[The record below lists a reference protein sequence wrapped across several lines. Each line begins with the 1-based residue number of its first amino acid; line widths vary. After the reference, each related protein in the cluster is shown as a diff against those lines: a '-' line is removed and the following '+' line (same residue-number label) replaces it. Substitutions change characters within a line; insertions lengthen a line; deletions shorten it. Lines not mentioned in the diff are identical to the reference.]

1 MILSRACHALVAFV
15 LHISIIFSGAPIS
28 SLHAFGTNSHAII
41 LSWKQT
47 PPGTWIPVSTT
58 IFVTAFVIPL
68 CSSYFV
74 PPTMADGSPP
84 SLQTAPSTATVLN
97 NPVEGCL
104 TAVDVIPSDPTIAA
118 ALNDSDEDA
127 ACLEVLEALEDPVQ
141 AALNDSAEEAACLEA
156 LQTAEADQVPLEFE
170 LIPHVDRR
178 VRKFGLHRRVFTTR
192 LVQRGGALRPELI
205 PRDQLPSLLDQAL
218 QIAIQR
224 QVLDQPG
231 VHDNDHLMI
240 NMSSN
245 RLQHAYQSS
254 RVRVRDWLQDTE
266 PAQMMMQQISKILN
280 SNENFAID
288 DSFHIEVSHIRDSG
302 VGSGSRG
309 QRPGTQPIE
318 QFLRNKKSVV
328 RIENDDE
335 LCCARALVTAKAY
348 RDWGSRDSQYQH
360 IIKGK
365 LLQGT
370 LARQLHR
377 RARVPEGPCGLGE
390 LNLFQIVLSD
400 YQIVVVSADHGYQ
413 IIFKGPRQPEDKLL
427 CLIKV
432 QDHYHVTHSLSGFF
446 GKAYFC
452 LDCEKSFNSDDL
464 QHHRCQGRKCTSCHQ
479 AHCRDFS
486 TAAGPATVLC
496 QDCKRSFFGAD
507 CLLNHHTHTSA
518 GRVAPVPQASVCSTH
533 KRCPDCQTLCQGLQ
547 TIQRHKC
554 GYSKC
559 PSCKEQVP
567 TDTHRCYIQPIVEQ
581 VPQTACRPPRR
592 GAAAGLAT
600 LQANL
605 NDEAEEERTD
615 TTNVLPHP
623 LFLYFDIEAR
633 QDTGEHVANL
643 LCAETSESNE
653 QFTFAG
659 ESCIEEFLDWC
670 QSLTRTPNPHLK
682 RKVICIAHNF
692 KGYDSYFILEQCYKL
707 YLQPDQLVN
716 GAKILSLSLADLRF
730 LDSLSFLPMPLAA
743 FPKAFGLQELKKG
756 FFPHFFNTQDH
767 QDYIGPIPAQD
778 YYDPRGMSPAR
789 KAEFEAWHAERRAEN
804 YEFNFSEELLSYC
817 QSDVR
822 LLKEGCTK
830 FATEFEHLAG
840 FNPFEHCVTIASACN
855 RFFRKHCLT
864 PQTIASEPIRGWH
877 HKGKPYSR
885 AALEWLY
892 WQEHVERE
900 ARHAAITPDEWE
912 HHDLMAQAYPDYP
925 HPFLEEDYIQHAKNK
940 GEMTLLIA
948 CHPVRVDGYNPNTR
962 TAYEFHGCFFHGCP
976 ACFPN
981 RQVQI
986 RMHDRQTMHDL
997 YLRTQARDRAILQSG
1012 YSLQTMWECE
1022 WKRLK
1027 ASREDIQ
1034 GFVDGLELVDRL
1046 EPRDAFYGGRTE
1058 AVTMHAVA
1066 DPDQGESIQYLDFT
1080 SLYPWVNKNCTYPV
1094 GHPVILT
1101 ELGSTDL
1108 SSYFGLA
1115 KVTVLPPYGLYLPV
1129 LPYRAHGKLLFP
1141 LCRSCVEAELAKPLL
1156 ERSHDCPHADRDR
1169 ALTGTWTTIELEEAL
1184 AQGYDILKVHEI
1196 WHFPQTST
1204 QLFVQY
1210 INTFLKVKQ
1219 EADGW
1224 PADVGTDELKR
1235 QEYIAAY
1242 QQHEGVQLDYAQIE
1256 KNPAKRALAKLM
1268 LNSFWGK
1275 FGQASNKSQ
1284 VESISSPSKFHRL
1297 LNQDDTHIH
1306 AIRVVNEEML
1316 EIVYNKIAEAAPIQP
1331 HINIVIAAFTT
1342 AHARLHLYRQ
1352 ALFLLQPQQV
1362 LYMDTD
1368 SIIYKHAPGQPTL
1381 ETGAYLGQFKNELD
1395 EGDTI
1400 MEFATAGPKNYGYI
1414 TRQGK
1419 VECKVR
1425 GFSLNARGQ
1434 EQLNFDILKRNVLDE
1449 LQHPQAQPRSIPIF
1463 NPHKIVRDE
1472 TTKRLQTRTE
1482 IKRYQLVASKRVVDP
1497 RTFHSYPYGF
1507 TPAPQ
1512 DGDFS
1517 DFSDNDSVFS
1527 L

>member
-1 MILSRACHALVAFV
+1 MILSKACHALVAFV
-15 LHISIIFSGAPIS
+15 LYISLIFSVRPFS
-28 SLHAFGTNSHAII
+28 SLHAFGTETNSQAII
-41 LSWKQT
+41 LSWQQT
-47 PPGTWIPVSTT
+47 PLGAGTWIPVSF
-58 IFVTAFVIPL
+58 FVTTFVIPL
-68 CSSYFV
+68 CSLYFV
-74 PPTMADGSPP
+74 PPTMADGRLP
-84 SLQTAPSTATVLN
+84 SLSCTATVLN
-97 NPVEGCL
+97 NPVEDCL
-104 TAVDVIPSDPTIAA
+104 TAVDVIPSDPTITA

-127 ACLEVLEALEDPVQ
+127 ACLEVLEALKDPVQ

-156 LQTAEADQVPLEFE
+156 LQAAEADSLPLEFE

-192 LVQRGGALRPELI
+192 FVQRRGALRPELI
-205 PRDQLPSLLDQAL
+205 PRDQLPSLLNQAL

-231 VHDNDHLMI
+231 VHENDHLMI

-266 PAQMMMQQISKILN
+266 PAQMMMHQLSKILN

-318 QFLRNKKSVV
+318 QLLKNKKSVV
-328 RIENDDE
+328 RIENKDE
-335 LCCARALVTAKAY
+335 LCCARALVTAKAC
-348 RDWGSRDSQYQH
+348 RDWGSRDEQYKH
-360 IIKGK
+360 IRMGRP
-365 LLQGT
+365 LQET

-377 RARVPEGPCGLGE
+377 CAGVPEGPCGLGE
-390 LNLFQIVLSD
+390 LNLFQIVLAD

-432 QDHYHVTHSLSGFF
+432 QDHYHVCHSLSGFF
-446 GKAYFC
+446 GKNYYC
-452 LDCEKSFNSDDL
+452 LDCEKSFNSNDL
-464 QHHRCQGRKCTSCHQ
+464 QHHRCPGRKCTCCHQ
-479 AHCRDFS
+479 AQCRDFS

-496 QDCKRSFFGAD
+496 RDCNRFFFGAA
-507 CLLNHHTHTSA
+507 CLLNHQTHTSA
-518 GRVAPVPQASVCSTH
+518 GRVAPVPQASVCSTQ
-533 KRCPDCQTLCQGLQ
+533 KRCPDCQTLCQGSAA
-547 TIQRHKC
+547 QRHKC
-554 GYSKC
+554 GYGKC

-581 VPQTACRPPRR
+581 ARPMGPRSHR
-592 GAAAGLAT
+592 GASAGLAT
-600 LQANL
+600 LQANHS
-605 NDEAEEERTD
+605 EETEPE

-653 QFTFAG
+653 QFTFKG
-659 ESCIEEFLDWC
+659 ESCIEAFLDWC
-670 QSLTRTPNPHLK
+670 QSLTRTDNPHVK
-682 RKVICIAHNF
+682 RKVICLAHNF
-692 KGYDSYFILEQCYKL
+692 KGYDSYFILEQCYKQ
-707 YLQPDQLVN
+707 YVKPEQIVI
-716 GAKILSLSLADLRF
+716 GAKILSLSFMGLKF

-778 YYDPRGMSPAR
+778 YYDPQGMSPAR
-789 KAEFEAWHAERRAEN
+789 KEEFMQWHAERRAEH
-804 YEFNFSEELLSYC
+804 YEFHFQEELLSYC

-830 FATEFEHLAG
+830 FAAEFEQLPG

-948 CHPVRVDGYNPNTR
+948 CQPMRVDGYNPTTR
-962 TAYEFHGCFFHGCP
+962 TVYEFHGCFFHGCP
-976 ACFPN
+976 ACFPS
-981 RQVQI
+981 RHVQI

-997 YLRTQARDRAILQSG
+997 YLRTQARDQAIVQSG

-1034 GFVDGLELVDRL
+1034 GFVDGLEFVDRL

-1066 DPDQGESIQYLDFT
+1066 DPDQGESIQYVDFT
-1080 SLYPWVNKNCTYPV
+1080 SLYPFVNKSNVYPV

-1101 ELGSTDL
+1101 ELQSTDL
-1108 SSYFGLA
+1108 TPYFGLA

-1129 LPYRAHGKLLFP
+1129 LPYRVQGKLLFP

-1156 ERSHDCPHADRDR
+1156 ERSRDCPHADRDR

-1184 AQGYDILKVHEI
+1184 AQGYDVLQVHEI
-1196 WHFPQTST
+1196 WHFPHTSSS
-1204 QLFVQY
+1204 LFTQY
-1210 INTFLKVKQ
+1210 INTFLKIKQ

-1224 PADVGTDELKR
+1224 PASVG
-1235 QEYIAAY
+1235 QM
-1242 QQHEGVQLDYAQIE
+1242 H
-1256 KNPAKRALAKLM
+1256 
-1268 LNSFWGK
+1268 
-1275 FGQASNKSQ
+1275 
-1284 VESISSPSKFHRL
+1284 
-1297 LNQDDTHIH
+1297 
-1306 AIRVVNEEML
+1306 
-1316 EIVYNKIAEAAPIQP
+1316 
-1331 HINIVIAAFTT
+1331 
-1342 AHARLHLYRQ
+1342 
-1352 ALFLLQPQQV
+1352 
-1362 LYMDTD
+1362 
-1368 SIIYKHAPGQPTL
+1368 
-1381 ETGAYLGQFKNELD
+1381 
-1395 EGDTI
+1395 
-1400 MEFATAGPKNYGYI
+1400 
-1414 TRQGK
+1414 
-1419 VECKVR
+1419 
-1425 GFSLNARGQ
+1425 
-1434 EQLNFDILKRNVLDE
+1434 
-1449 LQHPQAQPRSIPIF
+1449 
-1463 NPHKIVRDE
+1463 
-1472 TTKRLQTRTE
+1472 
-1482 IKRYQLVASKRVVDP
+1482 
-1497 RTFHSYPYGF
+1497 
-1507 TPAPQ
+1507 
-1512 DGDFS
+1512 
-1517 DFSDNDSVFS
+1517 
-1527 L
+1527 

>member
-1 MILSRACHALVAFV
+1 
-15 LHISIIFSGAPIS
+15 
-28 SLHAFGTNSHAII
+28 
-41 LSWKQT
+41 
-47 PPGTWIPVSTT
+47 
-58 IFVTAFVIPL
+58 
-68 CSSYFV
+68 
-74 PPTMADGSPP
+74 MADKLDDVERALDDFEEDAACLAA
-84 SLQTAPSTATVLN
+84 LQCFESS
-97 NPVEGCL
+97 
-104 TAVDVIPSDPTIAA
+104 SDPTVAS

-156 LQTAEADQVPLEFE
+156 LQAAEADQLPLEFE
-170 LIPHVDRR
+170 LVPHVDRR

-254 RVRVRDWLQDTE
+254 RVRVRDWKEGTE
-266 PAQMMMQQISKILN
+266 PAQMMLGQISKILN

-318 QFLRNKKSVV
+318 QFLKNKKSVV

-348 RDWGSRDSQYQH
+348 RDWGARHWQYRN
-360 IIKGK
+360 
-365 LLQGT
+365 LAQGRPIQAT
-370 LARQLHR
+370 AARALHR

-390 LNLFQIVLSD
+390 LNLFQIVLTE

-413 IIFKGPRQPEDKLL
+413 IIFKGPRQPDHKLL

-432 QDHYHVTHSLSGFF
+432 QDHYHVCHSLSGFF
-446 GKAYFC
+446 GKNYFC

-464 QHHRCQGRKCTSCHQ
+464 QHHRCPGRKCSSCHQ
-479 AHCRDFS
+479 THCRDFS
-486 TAAGPATVLC
+486 TAAGPAAVLC
-496 QDCKRSFFGAD
+496 QDCKRFFFNAD
-507 CLLNHHTHTSA
+507 CLLNHQTHTSA
-518 GRVAPVPQASVCSTH
+518 GRVAPVPQASVCSTL
-533 KRCPDCQTLCQGLQ
+533 KRCPDCQTLCHGLQ

-554 GYSKC
+554 GYGKC
-559 PSCKEQVP
+559 PSCQEQVP
-567 TDTHRCYIQPIVEQ
+567 TDTHQCYIQPIVEQ
-581 VPQTACRPPRR
+581 ARPMGPRSHR
-592 GAAAGLAT
+592 GASAGLTT

-605 NDEAEEERTD
+605 DDEAEDETTD
-615 TTNVLPHP
+615 VLPHP
-623 LFLYFDIEAR
+623 LFVYFDIEAR

-643 LCAETSESNE
+643 LCAETSESEE

-659 ESCIEEFLDWC
+659 DSCIEAFLDWAR
-670 QSLTRTPNPHLK
+670 SLTRTHNPHIK

-707 YLQPDQLVN
+707 YLKPEQLVN

-778 YYDPRGMSPAR
+778 YYDPQGMSPAR
-789 KAEFEAWHAERRAEN
+789 KAEFEAWHAERRAEH

-830 FATEFEHLAG
+830 FATEFKHLAG
-840 FNPFEHCVTIASACN
+840 FNPFEHCITIASACN

-948 CHPVRVDGYNPNTR
+948 CRPMRVDGYNPTTR
-962 TAYEFHGCFFHGCP
+962 TVYEFHGCFFHGCP

-981 RQVQI
+981 RHAQI

-997 YLRTQARDRAILQSG
+997 YLRTQARDQAIVQSG
-1012 YSLQTMWECE
+1012 YALQTMWECE

-1027 ASREDIQ
+1027 ADREDIQ
-1034 GFVDGLELVDRL
+1034 GFIDGLELVDRL

-1080 SLYPWVNKNCTYPV
+1080 SLYPFVNKNCTYPV

-1129 LPYRAHGKLLFP
+1129 LPYRAQGKLLFP

-1184 AQGYDILKVHEI
+1184 AQGYDIVKVHEI

-1204 QLFVQY
+1204 QLFTQY
-1210 INTFLKVKQ
+1210 INTFLKIKQ

-1235 QEYIAAY
+1235 QDYIAAY
-1242 QQHEGVQLDYAQIE
+1242 QQHEGVQLNYAQIE

-1331 HINIVIAAFTT
+1331 HINIFIAAFTT

-1381 ETGAYLGQFKNELD
+1381 ETGAYLGQFKNELN

-1400 MEFATAGPKNYGYI
+1400 VEFATAGPKNYGYR

-1419 VECKVR
+1419 VDCKVR

-1434 EQLNFDILKRNVLDE
+1434 EQLNFDILKRNVLEE
-1449 LQHPQAQPRSIPIF
+1449 LQHPQAQTRSIPIF
-1463 NPHKIVRDE
+1463 NPHKIVRDA
-1472 TTKRLQTRTE
+1472 TTKRIETRTE

-1497 RTFHSYPYGF
+1497 DDFHAYPYGF
-1507 TPAPQ
+1507 PPSSSQ
-1512 DGDFS
+1512 DIFS
-1517 DFSDNDSVFS
+1517 DDDSVFD
-1527 L
+1527 

>member
-1 MILSRACHALVAFV
+1 MPLGADTWFPVC
-15 LHISIIFSGAPIS
+15 IF
-28 SLHAFGTNSHAII
+28 
-41 LSWKQT
+41 
-47 PPGTWIPVSTT
+47 
-58 IFVTAFVIPL
+58 FVTAFVIPL
-68 CSSYFV
+68 CSLYFV
-74 PPTMADGSPP
+74 PPTMAEGRRP
-84 SLQTAPSTATVLN
+84 SLSCTATVLN
-97 NPVEGCL
+97 NPVEDCL

-156 LQTAEADQVPLEFE
+156 LQAVEADPLPLEFE
-170 LIPHVDRR
+170 LVPHVDRR

-231 VHDNDHLMI
+231 VHENDHLML

-266 PAQMMMQQISKILN
+266 PAQMMMQQMSNILN

-309 QRPGTQPIE
+309 QRPGTRPIE
-318 QFLRNKKSVV
+318 QLLKNKSSVV
-328 RIENDDE
+328 RIENKDE
-335 LCCARALVTAKAY
+335 LCCARALVTAKAF
-348 RDWGSRDSQYQH
+348 RDWGSRDSRYRH
-360 IIKGK
+360 IVMGGP
-365 LLQGT
+365 LQET
-370 LARQLHR
+370 FARQLHR

-390 LNLFQIVLSD
+390 LNLFQIVLAY

-432 QDHYHVTHSLSGFF
+432 QDHYHVCHSLSGFF
-446 GKAYFC
+446 GKVYFC
-452 LDCEKSFNSDDL
+452 LDCEKSFNSNDL
-464 QHHRCQGRKCTSCHQ
+464 HHHRCPGRKCSSCHQ
-479 AHCRDFS
+479 AQCRDFS
-486 TAAGPATVLC
+486 TAAGPAAVLC
-496 QDCKRSFFGAD
+496 RDCKRFFFGAD
-507 CLLNHHTHTSA
+507 CLLNHQTHTST

-533 KRCPDCQTLCQGLQ
+533 KRCPNCQVLCKGSAV
-547 TIQRHKC
+547 QRHKC
-554 GYSKC
+554 GYGKC

-581 VPQTACRPPRR
+581 ARPIGPRSHR
-592 GAAAGLAT
+592 GASAGLAT

-605 NDEAEEERTD
+605 SEETEPDE
-615 TTNVLPHP
+615 TTNALPHP

-633 QDTGEHVANL
+633 QETGEHVANL
-643 LCAETSESNE
+643 LCAETSESDA

-659 ESCIEEFLDWC
+659 DSCIEAFLDWA
-670 QSLTRTPNPHLK
+670 QTLTRSPNPHVK
-682 RKVICIAHNF
+682 RQVICLAHNF
-692 KGYDSYFILEQCYKL
+692 KGYDSYFILEQCYKQ
-707 YLQPDQLVN
+707 YVKPDQLVN

-767 QDYIGPIPAQD
+767 QDYVGPIPAHD
-778 YYDPRGMSPAR
+778 YYDPQGMSPAR
-789 KAEFEAWHAERRAEN
+789 KAEFEAWHAERRAEH
-804 YEFNFSEELLSYC
+804 YEFHFQEELLSYC

-830 FATEFEHLAG
+830 FAAEFEQLAG

-948 CHPVRVDGYNPNTR
+948 CQPMRVDGYNPTSR
-962 TAYEFHGCFFHGCP
+962 TVYEFHGCFFHGCP

-981 RQVQI
+981 RHVQI

-997 YLRTQARDRAILQSG
+997 YLRTQARDQAIVQSG
-1012 YSLQTMWECE
+1012 YALQTMWECE

-1101 ELGSTDL
+1101 ELQSTDL
-1108 SSYFGLA
+1108 TPYFGLA

-1129 LPYRAHGKLLFP
+1129 LPYRAQGKLLFP
-1141 LCRSCVEAELAKPLL
+1141 LCRSCVEAELVKPLL
-1156 ERSHDCPHADRDR
+1156 ERSSRCSHTDAER
-1169 ALTGTWTTIELEEAL
+1169 ALTGTWCTIELEEAL
-1184 AQGYDILKVHEI
+1184 AQGYDVLQVHEI
-1196 WHFPQTST
+1196 WHFPHTST
-1204 QLFVQY
+1204 QLFAQY
-1210 INTFLKVKQ
+1210 INTFLKLKQ

-1224 PADVGTDELKR
+1224 PASVGTDALKR

-1242 QQHEGVQLDYAQIE
+1242 LEHEGVQLEYAQIE

-1284 VESISSPSKFHRL
+1284 VESISSPAKFHQL
-1297 LNQDDTHIH
+1297 LNQDDVDIH

-1316 EIVYNKIAEAAPIQP
+1316 EIVYNKIAEATPIQP
-1331 HINIVIAAFTT
+1331 HVNIFIAAFTT
-1342 AHARLHLYRQ
+1342 AHARLHLYRR

-1400 MEFATAGPKNYGYI
+1400 IEFATAGPKNYGYR
-1414 TRQGK
+1414 TQKGK
-1419 VECKVR
+1419 VECKIR

-1449 LQHPQAQPRSIPIF
+1449 LRHPQAQARSIPIF
-1463 NPHKIVRDE
+1463 NPHKIVRDD

-1497 RTFHSYPYGF
+1497 SIFHSYPYGF

-1512 DGDFS
+1512 D
-1517 DFSDNDSVFS
+1517 
-1527 L
+1527 

>member
-1 MILSRACHALVAFV
+1 MYLSNDPDSDADCLAALQQVEQAAAMNEP
-15 LHISIIFSGAPIS
+15 HSMYFSDG
-28 SLHAFGTNSHAII
+28 
-41 LSWKQT
+41 
-47 PPGTWIPVSTT
+47 
-58 IFVTAFVIPL
+58 
-68 CSSYFV
+68 
-74 PPTMADGSPP
+74 ADGD
-84 SLQTAPSTATVLN
+84 AD
-97 NPVEGCL
+97 CL
-104 TAVDVIPSDPTIAA
+104 A
-118 ALNDSDEDA
+118 ALQQVEQAAVMNDTYSTYFSDGPEGDADCVAALDA
-127 ACLEVLEALEDPVQ
+127 AEQEQLAY
-141 AALNDSAEEAACLEA
+141 
-156 LQTAEADQVPLEFE
+156 PLEFQ
-170 LIPHVDRR
+170 LVPHVDRR

-266 PAQMMMQQISKILN
+266 PAQMMMQQLSKILN

-318 QFLRNKKSVV
+318 QLLKSKKSVV
-328 RIENDDE
+328 RIQNKDE

-348 RDWGSRDSQYQH
+348 RDWGSRDSQYKTIMQ
-360 IIKGK
+360 GQP
-365 LLQGT
+365 LQEQK
-370 LARQLHR
+370 ARQLHR

-390 LNLFQIVLSD
+390 LNLFQIVLVV

-432 QDHYHVTHSLSGFF
+432 QDHYHVCHSLSGFF
-446 GKAYFC
+446 GKNYFC
-452 LDCEKSFNSDDL
+452 LDCEKSFNSNDL
-464 QHHRCQGRKCTSCHQ
+464 QHHRCPGRKCTCCHQ

-486 TAAGPATVLC
+486 TAAGPAAVLC
-496 QDCKRSFFGAD
+496 RDCKRFFFGAD
-507 CLLNHHTHTSA
+507 CLLNHQTHTSA
-518 GRVAPVPQASVCSTH
+518 GRVAPVPQASVCSTQ
-533 KRCPDCQTLCQGLQ
+533 KRCPDCQTLCQGSAV
-547 TIQRHKC
+547 QRHKC
-554 GYSKC
+554 GYGKC
-559 PSCKEQVP
+559 PSCQEQVP

-581 VPQTACRPPRR
+581 ARPIGPRNHR
-592 GAAAGLAT
+592 GASAGLAT

-605 NDEAEEERTD
+605 SEETEPDPAEPE

-643 LCAETSESNE
+643 LCAETSESDE
-653 QFTFAG
+653 QFTFRG
-659 ESCIEEFLDWC
+659 ESCIEEFLDWT
-670 QSLTRTPNPHLK
+670 QSLTRTPNPHIK
-682 RKVICIAHNF
+682 RNIICIAHNF
-692 KGYDSYFILEQCYKL
+692 KGYDSYFILEHCYKL
-707 YLQPDQLVN
+707 YLKPDQLVN
-716 GAKILSLSLADLRF
+716 GAKILSLSLTDLRF

-778 YYDPRGMSPAR
+778 YYDPQDMSPAR
-789 KAEFEAWHAERRAEN
+789 KEEFMQWHAERRAEN

-855 RFFRKHCLT
+855 RFFREHCLT

-948 CHPVRVDGYNPNTR
+948 CQPMRVDGYNPTTR
-962 TAYEFHGCFFHGCP
+962 TVYEFHGCFFHGCP

-981 RQVQI
+981 RRVQI

-997 YLRTQARDRAILQSG
+997 YLRTQVRDQAIVQSG

-1101 ELGSTDL
+1101 ELESTDL

-1129 LPYRAHGKLLFP
+1129 LPYRAQGKLLFP

-1156 ERSHDCPHADRDR
+1156 ERSHDCLHADRDR
-1169 ALTGTWTTIELEEAL
+1169 TLTGTWTTIELEEAL
-1184 AQGYDILKVHEI
+1184 AQGYDIVKVHEV
-1196 WHFPQTST
+1196 WHFPHTSSS
-1204 QLFVQY
+1204 LFTQY
-1210 INTFLKVKQ
+1210 INTFLKIKQ

-1224 PADVGTDELKR
+1224 LASVGTDELKR
-1235 QEYIAAY
+1235 QEYITAY

-1284 VESISSPSKFHRL
+1284 VESISSPAKFHQL
-1297 LNQDDTHIH
+1297 LNQDDVHLH

-1331 HINIVIAAFTT
+1331 HINIFIAAFTT

-1400 MEFATAGPKNYGYI
+1400 IEFATAGPKNYGYR
-1414 TRQGK
+1414 TQKRK

-1449 LQHPQAQPRSIPIF
+1449 LHHPQAQARSIPIF
-1463 NPHKIVRDE
+1463 TPHKIVRDD

-1497 RTFHSYPYGF
+1497 STFHSYPYGF

-1512 DGDFS
+1512 DGDV
-1517 DFSDNDSVFS
+1517 SDNDSVFS

>member
-1 MILSRACHALVAFV
+1 
-15 LHISIIFSGAPIS
+15 
-28 SLHAFGTNSHAII
+28 
-41 LSWKQT
+41 
-47 PPGTWIPVSTT
+47 
-58 IFVTAFVIPL
+58 
-68 CSSYFV
+68 
-74 PPTMADGSPP
+74 MADK
-84 SLQTAPSTATVLN
+84 LDD
-97 NPVEGCL
+97 VEM
-104 TAVDVIPSDPTIAA
+104 T
-118 ALNDSDEDA
+118 LNDLEEDA
-127 ACLEVLEALEDPVQ
+127 ACV
-141 AALNDSAEEAACLEA
+141 AALDAAEQEQLAY
-156 LQTAEADQVPLEFE
+156 PLEFQ
-170 LIPHVDRR
+170 LVPHVDRR

-205 PRDQLPSLLDQAL
+205 PRDQLPSLLEQAL

-266 PAQMMMQQISKILN
+266 PAQMMMQQLSKILN

-302 VGSGSRG
+302 VG
-309 QRPGTQPIE
+309 
-318 QFLRNKKSVV
+318 
-328 RIENDDE
+328 
-335 LCCARALVTAKAY
+335 
-348 RDWGSRDSQYQH
+348 
-360 IIKGK
+360 
-365 LLQGT
+365 
-370 LARQLHR
+370 
-377 RARVPEGPCGLGE
+377 
-390 LNLFQIVLSD
+390 
-400 YQIVVVSADHGYQ
+400 
-413 IIFKGPRQPEDKLL
+413 
-427 CLIKV
+427 
-432 QDHYHVTHSLSGFF
+432 
-446 GKAYFC
+446 
-452 LDCEKSFNSDDL
+452 DDL
-464 QHHRCQGRKCTSCHQ
+464 QHHRCPGRKCSSCHQ
-479 AHCRDFS
+479 QSCPDFS
-486 TAAGPATVLC
+486 AAREPAAVLC
-496 QDCKRSFFGAD
+496 RDCKRFFFGAD
-507 CLLNHHTHTSA
+507 CLLNHQTHTSA

-533 KRCPDCQTLCQGLQ
+533 KRCPDCQTLCQGSAV
-547 TIQRHKC
+547 QRHKC
-554 GYSKC
+554 GYGKC

-581 VPQTACRPPRR
+581 VPQPISRPPRR

-605 NDEAEEERTD
+605 ASSPDDEAEEERTE
-615 TTNVLPHP
+615 TLPQP
-623 LFLYFDIEAR
+623 LFVYFDIEAR
-633 QDTGEHVANL
+633 QETGEHVANL
-643 LCAETSESNE
+643 LCAETSESNA

-659 ESCIEEFLDWC
+659 DSCIEAFLDWA
-670 QSLTRTPNPHLK
+670 QTLTRSPNPHVK

-692 KGYDSYFILEQCYKL
+692 KGYDSYFILEQCYKQ
-707 YLQPDQLVN
+707 YVKPEQLVN

-778 YYDPRGMSPAR
+778 YYDPQGMSPAR
-789 KAEFEAWHAERRAEN
+789 KEEFMQWHAERRAEH
-804 YEFNFSEELLSYC
+804 YEFHFQEELLSYC

-830 FATEFEHLAG
+830 FAAEFEQLAG

-900 ARHAAITPDEWE
+900 ARHAAITPDEWD

-948 CHPVRVDGYNPNTR
+948 CQPMRVDGYNPTTR
-962 TAYEFHGCFFHGCP
+962 TVYEFHGCFFHGCP

-981 RQVQI
+981 RRVQI
-986 RMHDRQTMHDL
+986 RMLDRQTMHDL
-997 YLRTQARDRAILQSG
+997 YLRTQARDQAIVQSG
-1012 YSLQTMWECE
+1012 YALQTMWECE

-1101 ELGSTDL
+1101 ELESTDL

-1129 LPYRAHGKLLFP
+1129 LPYRAQGKLLFP
-1141 LCRSCVEAELAKPLL
+1141 LCRACVEAELVKPLL
-1156 ERSHDCPHADRDR
+1156 ERSSRCSHTDAER
-1169 ALTGTWTTIELEEAL
+1169 ALTGTWCTIELEEAL
-1184 AQGYDILKVHEI
+1184 AQGYDVLQVHEI
-1196 WHFPQTST
+1196 WHFPHTST
-1204 QLFVQY
+1204 QLFAQY
-1210 INTFLKVKQ
+1210 INTLKLKQ
-1219 EADGW
+1219 EAEGW
-1224 PADVGTDELKR
+1224 PASVGTDELNR

-1242 QQHEGVQLDYAQIE
+1242 LEHEGVQLEYAQIE

-1275 FGQASNKSQ
+1275 FGQASNKCQ
-1284 VESISSPSKFHRL
+1284 VEAISSPAKFHQL
-1297 LNQDDTHIH
+1297 LNQDDVDIH

-1316 EIVYNKIAEAAPIQP
+1316 EIVYNKITEAAPIQP
-1331 HINIVIAAFTT
+1331 HINIFIAAFTT

-1400 MEFATAGPKNYGYI
+1400 TEFATAGPKNYGYR
-1414 TRQGK
+1414 TQKRK

-1449 LQHPQAQPRSIPIF
+1449 LQHPQAQTRSIPIF
-1463 NPHKIVRDE
+1463 NPHKIVRDD

-1497 RTFHSYPYGF
+1497 STFHSYPYGF

-1512 DGDFS
+1512 DGDVS
-1517 DFSDNDSVFS
+1517 DDSVFS

>member
-1 MILSRACHALVAFV
+1 MNDPDSMYFSDGPDGDADCLAAL
-15 LHISIIFSGAPIS
+15 
-28 SLHAFGTNSHAII
+28 
-41 LSWKQT
+41 Q
-47 PPGTWIPVSTT
+47 
-58 IFVTAFVIPL
+58 
-68 CSSYFV
+68 
-74 PPTMADGSPP
+74 
-84 SLQTAPSTATVLN
+84 Q
-97 NPVEGCL
+97 VEQ
-104 TAVDVIPSDPTIAA
+104 AA
-118 ALNDSDEDA
+118 AMNKPHSMYFSDGPEGDVDCVAALDA
-127 ACLEVLEALEDPVQ
+127 AEKEQLAY
-141 AALNDSAEEAACLEA
+141 
-156 LQTAEADQVPLEFE
+156 PLEFQ
-170 LIPHVDRR
+170 LVPHVDRR

-218 QIAIQR
+218 QPAIQR

-254 RVRVRDWLQDTE
+254 RVRVRDWVQDTE

-309 QRPGTQPIE
+309 QRPGTQPIQ

-328 RIENDDE
+328 RIENNDE

-348 RDWGSRDSQYQH
+348 RDWGARHWQYWN
-360 IIKGK
+360 
-365 LLQGT
+365 LAQGRPIQT
-370 LARQLHR
+370 TAARALHR
-377 RARVPEGPCGLGE
+377 RARVPEGPRGLGE
-390 LNLFQIVLSD
+390 LELFQIVLAE

-413 IIFKGPRQPEDKLL
+413 LIFRGPRQPDHKLL

-432 QDHYHVTHSLSGFF
+432 QDHYHLCHSLAGFF
-446 GKAYFC
+446 GRVYYC
-452 LDCEKSFNSDDL
+452 LACEKPFNQNDL
-464 QHHRCQGRKCTSCHQ
+464 QHHRCPGQKCTCCHQ
-479 AHCRDFS
+479 QSCPDFS
-486 TAAGPATVLC
+486 AARGPAALSC
-496 QDCKRSFFGAD
+496 QDCKRFFFGAD
-507 CLLNHHTHTSA
+507 CLLNHQTHTSA
-518 GRVAPVPQASVCSTH
+518 GRVASTPQMTVCSTH
-533 KRCPDCQTLCQGLQ
+533 KRCPDCQTLCQGLAV
-547 TIQRHKC
+547 QRHKC
-554 GYSKC
+554 GYGKC
-559 PSCKEQVP
+559 PSCKEYVP
-567 TDTHRCYIQPIVEQ
+567 TDEHQCYLQPIVEQ
-581 VPQTACRPPRR
+581 ARPIGPRSRHRLR

-605 NDEAEEERTD
+605 SDDAEAEPE

-623 LFLYFDIEAR
+623 LFVYFDIEAR

-643 LCAETSESNE
+643 LCAETSESDE
-653 QFTFAG
+653 QFTFRG
-659 ESCIEEFLDWC
+659 ESCIEAFLDWAR
-670 QSLTRTPNPHLK
+670 SLTRTNHPPMT

-692 KGYDSYFILEQCYKL
+692 KGYDSYFILEECYQQYMK
-707 YLQPDQLVN
+707 PDQLVN

-743 FPKAFGLQELKKG
+743 FPKAFELQELKKG

-767 QDYIGPIPAQD
+767 QDYVGPIPAQD
-778 YYDPRGMSPAR
+778 YYDPQGMSPAR
-789 KAEFEAWHAERRAEN
+789 KDEFLKWHAERRAEN
-804 YEFNFSEELLSYC
+804 YEFNFKEELIDYC
-817 QSDVR
+817 RSDVR

-830 FATEFEHLAG
+830 FAAEFEQLAG

-885 AALEWLY
+885 VAMEWLY

-912 HHDLMAQAYPDYP
+912 HHDLMAQAYSDYP
-925 HPFLEEDYIQHAKNK
+925 HPFMEEDYIQHAKNK

-948 CHPVRVDGYNPNTR
+948 CQPVRVDGYNPTSL
-962 TAYEFHGCFFHGCP
+962 TVYEFHGCFYHGCP
-976 ACFPN
+976 RCFPN
-981 RQVQI
+981 RHAQI
-986 RMHDRQTMHDL
+986 RQHDRQTMHDL
-997 YLRTQARDRAILQSG
+997 YLRTQARDQAIVQSG

-1027 ASREDIQ
+1027 ADREDIQ

-1129 LPYRAHGKLLFP
+1129 LPYRAQGKLLFP
-1141 LCRSCVEAELAKPLL
+1141 LCRCCVEDELVKPLL
-1156 ERSHDCPHADRDR
+1156 ERSSRCSHTDAER
-1169 ALTGTWTTIELEEAL
+1169 ALTGTWTTIELEEAI
-1184 AQGYDILKVHEI
+1184 AQGYDIVQVHEI

-1210 INTFLKVKQ
+1210 INTFLKVKR

-1224 PADVGTDELKR
+1224 PANVGTDELKR
-1235 QEYIAAY
+1235 QEYLTNY
-1242 QQHEGVQLDYAQIE
+1242 LEHEGVQLDYAQIE

-1284 VESISSPSKFHRL
+1284 VESISSPSKFHQL
-1297 LNQDDTHIH
+1297 LNQDDVHIH

-1316 EIVYNKIAEAAPIQP
+1316 EIVYNKIVEAAPIQP
-1331 HINIVIAAFTT
+1331 HINIFIAAFTT

-1400 MEFATAGPKNYGYI
+1400 IEFATAGPKNYGYR
-1414 TRQGK
+1414 TQKGK

-1449 LQHPQAQPRSIPIF
+1449 LQHPQAQTRSIRIF

-1472 TTKRLQTRTE
+1472 TTKRLETRTE

-1497 RTFHSYPYGF
+1497 DDFHTYPYGF

-1517 DFSDNDSVFS
+1517 DNDSF
-1527 L
+1527 

>member
-1 MILSRACHALVAFV
+1 
-15 LHISIIFSGAPIS
+15 
-28 SLHAFGTNSHAII
+28 
-41 LSWKQT
+41 
-47 PPGTWIPVSTT
+47 
-58 IFVTAFVIPL
+58 
-68 CSSYFV
+68 
-74 PPTMADGSPP
+74 MADK
-84 SLQTAPSTATVLN
+84 LDD
-97 NPVEGCL
+97 VER
-104 TAVDVIPSDPTIAA
+104 
-118 ALNDSDEDA
+118 ALDDFEEDA
-127 ACLEVLEALEDPVQ
+127 ACMAALMEHEYTLNDPIIEN
-141 AALNDSAEEAACLEA
+141 ALNDPQEDAACVAAVEAAEQAQL
-156 LQTAEADQVPLEFE
+156 PLEFE

-178 VRKFGLHRRVFTTR
+178 VRKFGLHRRVYTTR

-205 PRDQLPSLLDQAL
+205 PRDQLPNLIDQAL

-231 VHDNDHLMI
+231 VHPNDHIMI

-245 RLQHAYQSS
+245 RLQHAFQSA
-254 RVRVRDWLQDTE
+254 RVRVRDWLDDTE
-266 PAQMMMQQISKILN
+266 PAQMLLQQISNILN
-280 SNENFAID
+280 SNENFGID
-288 DSFHIEVSHIRDSG
+288 DSFHIEVTHVRDSG

-309 QRPGTQPIE
+309 QRPGTQPIN
-318 QFLRNKKSVV
+318 QFLKDKKSVV
-328 RIENDDE
+328 RIVNEDE
-335 LCCARALVTAKAY
+335 LCCARALVVAKAY
-348 RDWGSRDSQYQH
+348 RDWGARHWQYRNLSQGRPIQ
-360 IIKGK
+360 
-365 LLQGT
+365 T
-370 LARQLHR
+370 TAARALHR
-377 RARVPEGPCGLGE
+377 KARVLEGPCGLGE
-390 LNLFQIVLSD
+390 LELFQIVLAE

-432 QDHYHVTHSLSGFF
+432 QDHYHVCHSLSGFF
-446 GKAYFC
+446 GKNYYC

-464 QHHRCQGRKCTSCHQ
+464 QHHRCPGRKCASCHQ

-486 TAAGPATVLC
+486 TAAGPAAVLC
-496 QDCKRSFFGAD
+496 RDCKRFFFGAD
-507 CLLNHHTHTSA
+507 CLLNHQTHTSA
-518 GRVAPVPQASVCSTH
+518 GRVAPLPQASVCSTQ
-533 KRCPDCQTLCQGLQ
+533 KRCPDCQTLCHGLQ

-554 GYSKC
+554 GYGKC
-559 PSCKEQVP
+559 PSCQEQVP

-581 VPQTACRPPRR
+581 ARPIGPRSHR
-592 GAAAGLAT
+592 GASAGLAT

-605 NDEAEEERTD
+605 GEETESDPAEPE

-653 QFTFAG
+653 QFTFRG
-659 ESCIEEFLDWC
+659 ESCLKSFLDWA
-670 QSLTRTPNPHLK
+670 QSLTRTDNSHIK

-692 KGYDSYFILEQCYKL
+692 KGYDSYFILEHCYKQYVKL
-707 YLQPDQLVN
+707 EQLVN

-778 YYDPRGMSPAR
+778 YYDPQGMSPAR
-789 KAEFEAWHAERRAEN
+789 KEEFMQWHAERRAEN
-804 YEFNFSEELLSYC
+804 YEFHFQEELLSYC

-940 GEMTLLIA
+940 GEQTLLI
-948 CHPVRVDGYNPNTR
+948 HGKPVRVDGYNPTTR
-962 TAYEFHGCFFHGCP
+962 TVYEFHGCFFHGCP

-981 RQVQI
+981 RHAQI

-997 YLRTQARDRAILQSG
+997 YLRTQARDQAIVQSG
-1012 YSLQTMWECE
+1012 YALQTMWECE

-1034 GFVDGLELVDRL
+1034 GFVDGLGLVDRL

-1080 SLYPWVNKNCTYPV
+1080 SLYPFVNKNCQYPV

-1115 KVTVLPPYGLYLPV
+1115 KVTVLPPYGLYMPV

-1141 LCRSCVEAELAKPLL
+1141 LCRSCVEEEIAKPLL
-1156 ERSHDCPHADRDR
+1156 ERSHHCSHSDQERS
-1169 ALTGTWTTIELEEAL
+1169 LTGTWCTIEIEEAL
-1184 AQGYDILKVHEI
+1184 QQGYEIIKVLEI
-1196 WHFPQTST
+1196 WHFTQTST
-1204 QLFVQY
+1204 TLFADY
-1210 INTFLKVKQ
+1210 INTFLKLKQ

-1224 PADVGTDELKR
+1224 PAAVGTDESKR
-1235 QEYIAAY
+1235 QEYLTNY
-1242 QQHEGVQLDYAQIE
+1242 LEHEGVQLDYNAIE

-1275 FGQASNKSQ
+1275 FGQQSNKSQ
-1284 VESISSPSKFHRL
+1284 VEAISEPSRFHQL
-1297 LNQDDTHIH
+1297 LNEDTTYIH
-1306 AIRVVNEEML
+1306 AIRVMNEQML

-1331 HINIVIAAFTT
+1331 HINIFIAAFTT

-1352 ALFLLQPQQV
+1352 ALFLSHPQQV

-1368 SIIYKHAPGQPTL
+1368 SIIYKNAPGQPTL

-1400 MEFATAGPKNYGYI
+1400 IEFATAGPKNYGYI

-1419 VECKVR
+1419 VDCKVR

-1449 LQHPQAQPRSIPIF
+1449 LQHPQAQARSIPIF
-1463 NPHKIVRDE
+1463 NPHKIVRD
-1472 TTKRLQTRTE
+1472 TQTKQIATRTE
-1482 IKRYQLVASKRVVDP
+1482 IKRYQLVASKRVIDSDD
-1497 RTFHSYPYGF
+1497 FHSYPYGF

-1512 DGDFS
+1512 EEED
-1517 DFSDNDSVFS
+1517 SDNDSVFS

>member
-1 MILSRACHALVAFV
+1 M
-15 LHISIIFSGAPIS
+15 
-28 SLHAFGTNSHAII
+28 
-41 LSWKQT
+41 
-47 PPGTWIPVSTT
+47 
-58 IFVTAFVIPL
+58 
-68 CSSYFV
+68 
-74 PPTMADGSPP
+74 
-84 SLQTAPSTATVLN
+84 
-97 NPVEGCL
+97 
-104 TAVDVIPSDPTIAA
+104 
-118 ALNDSDEDA
+118 
-127 ACLEVLEALEDPVQ
+127 DPVQ

-156 LQTAEADQVPLEFE
+156 LQAAEADQLPLEFE
-170 LIPHVDRR
+170 LVPHVDRR

-231 VHDNDHLMI
+231 VHENDHLMI

-266 PAQMMMQQISKILN
+266 PAQMMLRQLSKILN

-328 RIENDDE
+328 RIENKDE

-348 RDWGSRDSQYQH
+348 RDWGSRDGQYQH
-360 IIKGK
+360 ILKGRP
-365 LLQGT
+365 LQET

-390 LNLFQIVLSD
+390 LELFQIILAD

-413 IIFKGPRQPEDKLL
+413 LIFKGPRQPEDKLL

-432 QDHYHVTHSLSGFF
+432 QDHYHVCHSLAGFF
-446 GKAYFC
+446 GKNYFC
-452 LDCEKSFNSDDL
+452 LAREKSFNQNDL
-464 QHHRCQGRKCTSCHQ
+464 QHHRCPGQKCACCHQ
-479 AHCRDFS
+479 QSCPDFS
-486 TAAGPATVLC
+486 AARGPAALSC
-496 QDCKRSFFGAD
+496 QDCKRFFFGAA
-507 CLLNHHTHTSA
+507 CLLNHQTHTSA
-518 GRVAPVPQASVCSTH
+518 GRVASTPQMTVCSTH

-547 TIQRHKC
+547 TVQRHKC
-554 GYSKC
+554 GYGKC
-559 PSCKEQVP
+559 PSCKEFVP
-567 TDTHRCYIQPIVEQ
+567 TDEHRCFIQPIVEQ
-581 VPQTACRPPRR
+581 VPQPASRRPRR

-600 LQANL
+600 LHANL
-605 NDEAEEERTD
+605 SDDDDEAEEEGTAIWPPPIF
-615 TTNVLPHP
+615 V
-623 LFLYFDIEAR
+623 YFDIEAR
-633 QDTGEHVANL
+633 QETGEHVANL
-643 LCAETSESNE
+643 LCAETSESDE

-659 ESCIEEFLDWC
+659 DSCIETFLDWA
-670 QSLTRTPNPHLK
+670 QTLTRTTNPHV
-682 RKVICIAHNF
+682 RRNVICLAHNL
-692 KGYDSYFILEQCYKL
+692 KGYDSYFVLEQCYKQ
-707 YLQPDQLVN
+707 YLKPQQLVN
-716 GAKILSLSLADLRF
+716 GAKILSLSFAGLRF
-730 LDSLSFLPMPLAA
+730 LDSLSFLPMALSA
-743 FPKAFGLQELKKG
+743 FPKAFGLTELKKG
-756 FFPHFFNTQDH
+756 FFPHFFNTQDN
-767 QDYIGPIPAQD
+767 QDYVGPIPAHD
-778 YYDPRGMSPAR
+778 YYDPQGMSPAR
-789 KAEFEAWHAERRAEN
+789 KAEFEEWHAARVAEN
-804 YEFNFSEELLSYC
+804 YEFHFAQELLSYC

-822 LLKEGCTK
+822 LLKEGCQT
-830 FATEFEHLAG
+830 FATEFQQIAG
-840 FNPFEHCVTIASACN
+840 FNPFEHCITIASACN

-900 ARHAAITPDEWE
+900 ARHAAITPDEWD

-948 CHPVRVDGYNPNTR
+948 CQPMRVDGYNATTR
-962 TAYEFHGCFFHGCP
+962 TVYEFHGCFFHGCP

-981 RQVQI
+981 RHVPLK
-986 RMHDRQTMHDL
+986 MHDRQTMADL
-997 YLRTQARDRAILQSG
+997 YLRTQARDRAIQQAG
-1012 YSLQTMWECE
+1012 YTLVTQWECK
-1022 WKRLK
+1022 WKQLK
-1027 ASREDIQ
+1027 ATRDDIQ
-1034 GFVDGLELVDRL
+1034 GFVDGLGLVARL

-1058 AVTMHAVA
+1058 AVTLHAVA
-1066 DPDQGESIQYLDFT
+1066 DPDRGESIQYLDFT

-1094 GHPVILT
+1094 GHPQIIT
-1101 ELGSTDL
+1101 EPASTDL
-1108 SSYFGLA
+1108 TPYFGLA

-1141 LCRSCVEAELAKPLL
+1141 LCRSCVEDELVKPLL
-1156 ERSHDCPHADRDR
+1156 ERSSRCSHTDAER
-1169 ALTGTWTTIELEEAL
+1169 ALTGTWCTIELEEAL
-1184 AQGYDILKVHEI
+1184 AQGYDVLQVHEI
-1196 WHFPQTST
+1196 WHFAQTST
-1204 QLFVQY
+1204 QLFAQY
-1210 INTFLKVKQ
+1210 INTFLKMKQ

-1224 PADVGTDELKR
+1224 PASVGTGALNR
-1235 QEYIAAY
+1235 QEYIATY
-1242 QQHEGVQLDYAQIE
+1242 LEHEGVQLEYAQIE

-1284 VESISSPSKFHRL
+1284 VEAISSPAKFHRL
-1297 LNQDDTHIH
+1297 LNQDDVHLH

-1316 EIVYNKIAEAAPIQP
+1316 EVVYNKITEAAPIQP
-1331 HINIVIAAFTT
+1331 HVNIFIAAFTT
-1342 AHARLHLYRQ
+1342 AHARLHLYRE

-1368 SIIYKHAPGQPTL
+1368 SIIYKHAPGQPQL
-1381 ETGAYLGQFKNELD
+1381 PTGAYLGQFKNELAED
-1395 EGDTI
+1395 DTI
-1400 MEFATAGPKNYGYI
+1400 VEFATAGPKNYGYL
-1414 TRQGK
+1414 TLQGK
-1419 VECKVR
+1419 VDCKVR

-1449 LQHPQAQPRSIPIF
+1449 LHHPQAQTRSIPIF
-1463 NPHKIVRDE
+1463 NPHKIVRDD

-1497 RTFHSYPYGF
+1497 DDFHTYPYGF
-1507 TPAPQ
+1507 TPSPLTSRPCH
-1512 DGDFS
+1512 DD
-1517 DFSDNDSVFS
+1517 DDDDNDSVFS